1 MQDVVATRGYGGI
14 TAEERRAQRR
24 AALIDAGLDLFAES
38 GASGVTMRAICA
50 RARLNDRYFYEHF
63 TDSDALLEAAAQDIT
78 SQGFQTIVAATVEA
92 GSDVRAQ
99 VRAAAD
105 AALDFMTDDPR
116 RSQLLLGSHTNEVLQ
131 RARLASTR
139 AIANAMSAMAQE
151 LLGDSAPS
159 PLDTDLA
166 AFTLV
171 SGTME
176 LVAAWLRGD
185 YDINRQRLADLVAA
199 MLLSATDISTALP
212 RLGSLSRATPVNCRP
227 WYLST
232 AV

>member
-1 MQDVVATRGYGGI
+1 MQDVAAATRSYGGV
-14 TAEERRAQRR
+14 TADERRARRR

-38 GASGVTMRAICA
+38 GASGVTMRAVCA

-78 SQGFQTIVAATVEA
+78 AQGLQTVIAATVEA
-92 GSDVRAQ
+92 GSDIRDQ
-99 VRAAAD
+99 VHAAAD
-105 AALDFMTDDPR
+105 AALDFMIDDPR
-116 RSQLLLGSHTNEVLQ
+116 RSQLLLGSHTIEVLQ

-166 AFTLV
+166 AFTIV

-176 LVAAWLRGD
+176 LAAAWLRGD
-185 YDINRQRLADLVAA
+185 YDISRQHLADLVAA
-199 MLLSATDISTALP
+199 MLLAATDISTALP
-212 RLGSLSRATPVNCRP
+212 Q
-227 WYLST
+227 ST
-232 AV
+232 

>member
-1 MQDVVATRGYGGI
+1 MQDVVAATRSYGGI
-14 TAEERRAQRR
+14 TAEERRARRR
-24 AALIDAGLDLFAES
+24 AALIDAGLNLFAES
-38 GASGVTMRAICA
+38 GANGVTMRAVCA

-63 TDSDALLEAAAQDIT
+63 ADSDALLEAAAQDIT
-78 SQGFQTIVAATVEA
+78 AQGLLTIVTATVEA
-92 GSDVRAQ
+92 GSDIRDQ
-99 VRAAAD
+99 VHAAAD

-139 AIANAMSAMAQE
+139 AIATAMSAMAQE
-151 LLGDSAPS
+151 LLGESAPP

-185 YDINRQRLADLVAA
+185 YDIDRQHLADLVAA
-199 MLLSATDISTALP
+199 MLLAATDISTALP
-212 RLGSLSRATPVNCRP
+212 KPS
-227 WYLST
+227 
-232 AV
+232 

>member
-1 MQDVVATRGYGGI
+1 MQDVVAATRNYGGI
-14 TAEERRAQRR
+14 TADERRARRR
-24 AALIDAGLDLFAES
+24 AVLIDAGLNLFAES
-38 GASGVTMRAICA
+38 GASGVTMRSVCA

-78 SQGFQTIVAATVEA
+78 AQGLLTIVAATVEA
-92 GSDVRAQ
+92 GSDVRDQ
-99 VRAAAD
+99 VHAAAE
-105 AALDFMTDDPR
+105 AALDFMVDDPR
-116 RSQLLLGSHTNEVLQ
+116 RSQLLLGSHTVEVLQ

-139 AIANAMSAMAQE
+139 AIADAMSAMAQE
-151 LLGDSAPS
+151 LLGSSAPP

-185 YDINRQRLADLVAA
+185 YDINRQHLADLVAA
-199 MLLSATDISTALP
+199 MLMSATDISTALP
-212 RLGSLSRATPVNCRP
+212 KPS
-227 WYLST
+227 
-232 AV
+232 

>member
-1 MQDVVATRGYGGI
+1 MVAATRSYGGV
-14 TAEERRAQRR
+14 TAEERRARRR
-24 AALIDAGLDLFAES
+24 AALIDAGLNLFAES
-38 GASGVTMRAICA
+38 GATGVSMRAVCA

-63 TDSDALLEAAAQDIT
+63 TDSDAILEAAAQDIT
-78 SQGFQTIVAATVEA
+78 AQGLQTVIAATVEA

-99 VRAAAD
+99 VHAAAH
-105 AALDFMTDDPR
+105 AALDFLIDDPR
-116 RSQLLLGSHTNEVLQ
+116 RGQLLLGSHTTEVLQ

-151 LLGDSAPS
+151 TLGSAAPP
-159 PLDTDLA
+159 PLDSDLA

-185 YDINRQRLADLVAA
+185 YDIGRQHLADLVAA
-199 MLLSATDISTALP
+199 MLLVATDISTVLP
-212 RLGSLSRATPVNCRP
+212 KP
-227 WYLST
+227 
-232 AV
+232 

>member
-1 MQDVVATRGYGGI
+1 MQDVAAATRSYGGV
-14 TAEERRAQRR
+14 TADERRARRR

-38 GASGVTMRAICA
+38 GASGVTMRAVCA

-78 SQGFQTIVAATVEA
+78 AQGLQTVISATVEA
-92 GSDVRAQ
+92 GSDIRDQ
-99 VRAAAD
+99 VHAAAD
-105 AALDFMTDDPR
+105 AALDFMIDDPR
-116 RSQLLLGSHTNEVLQ
+116 RSQLLLGSHTTEVLQ

-166 AFTLV
+166 AFTIV

-176 LVAAWLRGD
+176 LAAAWLRGD
-185 YDINRQRLADLVAA
+185 YDISRQHLADLVAA
-199 MLLSATDISTALP
+199 MLLAATDISTALP
-212 RLGSLSRATPVNCRP
+212 Q
-227 WYLST
+227 ST
-232 AV
+232 